1 MRIAEVMAD
10 AFEDAWIFVKS
21 PLDVDSVDVSEAP
34 GFLYD
39 DFDSGVDEDG
49 VAYAESNKPVDLP
62 DTVRTPIAM
71 FIHPKTG
78 AKYPIQMTTPSFSHD
93 FLLEMLY
100 PKGMEEERNDM
111 LPYGVAAQARVGYPD
126 DELYEEDD
134 PRSEFRMKYPPKGSD
149 VEMSPFVHPANR
161 RQGMGTAL
169 YDLANELGYRVKRSG
184 FLSDEGQGLW
194 ESLFSHADVDNPN
207 VNLYWMGQR
216 QRNRVGGQ

>member
-1 MRIAEVMAD
+1 MSAFNKAWAIAKM
-10 AFEDAWIFVKS
+10 
-21 PLDVDSVDVSEAP
+21 PLDLDSIDVSEAP

-39 DFDSGVDEDG
+39 DFDAGVDEDG
-49 VAYAESNKPVDLP
+49 VAYAESTKPFDLP

-100 PKGMEEERNDM
+100 PEGMEEERNDM

-126 DELYEEDD
+126 DEEYEEDD
-134 PRSEFRMKYPPKGSD
+134 PRSEFRLMFPPKGSD

-216 QRNRVGGQ
+216 QRNRAGG

>member
-1 MRIAEVMAD
+1 MAD
-10 AFEDAWIFVKS
+10 AFEDAWIFVKN

-39 DFDSGVDEDG
+39 DFDAGVDEDG
-49 VAYAESNKPVDLP
+49 FVDLP
-62 DTVRTPIAM
+62 DTVKTPIAM

-100 PKGMEEERNDM
+100 PEGMEQISDGM
-111 LPYGVAAQARVGYPD
+111 LPQGVAAMARVGYPD
-126 DELYEEDD
+126 DDDEYEEDD
-134 PRSEFRMKYPPKGSD
+134 PRSEFRLRYPPKGTD

-169 YDLANELGYRVKRSG
+169 YDLANELGYRVKRSNM
-184 FLSDEGQGLW
+184 LSDEGQGLW
-194 ESLFSHADVDNPN
+194 QSLFSHADVDNPN